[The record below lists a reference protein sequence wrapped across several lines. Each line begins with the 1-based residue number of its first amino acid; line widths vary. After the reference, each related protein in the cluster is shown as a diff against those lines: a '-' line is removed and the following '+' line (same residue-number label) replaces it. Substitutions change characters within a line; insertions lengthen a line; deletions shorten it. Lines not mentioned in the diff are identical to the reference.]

1 MDAKTTYNIRIDKR
15 IREEADKLYKSMGM
29 SLSSAINLFL
39 TQSVIQ
45 SKLPLTE
52 VIAEP
57 AYVDAILR
65 DVNETEKAIRNGTAT
80 IYKTPD
86 ELFIAWDKDDE

>member
-1 MDAKTTYNIRIDKR
+1 MGRAINTSMLWNKTTYNIRIDKR
-15 IREEADKLYKSMGM
+15 IRLEADK
-29 SLSSAINLFL
+29 
-39 TQSVIQ
+39 SVIRG
-45 SKLPLTE
+45 KLPLTE

-80 IYKTPD
+80 IY
-86 ELFIAWDKDDE
+86 L